1 MSLVRHKAKVTLL
14 VVIVG
19 VSLITALALLK
30 PKTQRTATAA
40 TPLLKVDVIV
50 AAPSSF
56 KMNIN
61 SQGTVAPKREID
73 LVSQVSGK
81 IIGVADIY
89 ANGGFF
95 QSDQKLVQIEPA
107 DYEFAVIRAKAQVAR
122 VEEQVALEKGRSRQA
137 KREWRD
143 LGDSTANQL
152 FLREP
157 QLHAA
162 EATLESAR
170 ADQQKAQLD
179 LARTGISAPF
189 QGRIRETF
197 VDLGQYVT
205 PGARIAKVYS
215 TDVIEVRLPLSD
227 REAILVDLPVSYE
240 DSQTQSFP
248 EVRLRS
254 RVGDLTHEWQGRIV
268 RTDASI
274 DVQSRMTFAVAEVK
288 NPFMADPT
296 DGRPPLSIGLFVE
309 ADIDGKVIKNALRL
323 PKDSVYRGREILV
336 LNDRDQV
343 YFQPVSIVRSDSTSV
358 VAVGIPAGTK
368 IVTTRISLP
377 INGMKV
383 EPQLE
388 GEPQLDRELQLG
400 QEPQLKQEPQQAQQ
414 SAGDAS

>member
-1 MSLVRHKAKVTLL
+1 MPLARHKAKVTLL
-14 VVIVG
+14 VVLVG
-19 VSLITALALLK
+19 VTLIAALALLK
-30 PKTQRTATAA
+30 PKTQRIPTAA
-40 TPLLKVDVIV
+40 APLLKVEVMI
-50 AAPSSF
+50 AAPTSF
-56 KMNIN
+56 KMNIS

-81 IIGVADIY
+81 IIGVADNY

-95 QSDQKLVQIEPA
+95 RSDQKLVEIEPA

-122 VEEQVALEKGRSRQA
+122 IEEQVALEKGRSRQA

-143 LGDSTANQL
+143 LGDSTANKL
-152 FLREP
+152 FLRQP

-227 REAILVDLPVSYE
+227 REAVLVDLPVSYE
-240 DSQTQSFP
+240 DSQSHSYPT
-248 EVRLRS
+248 VTLRS
-254 RVGDLTHEWQGRIV
+254 RVGDLIHEWQGRIV

-288 NPFMADPT
+288 NPFRADPN
-296 DGRPPLSIGLFVE
+296 DPRPPLSIGLFVE
-309 ADIDGKVIKNALRL
+309 ADIDGRVIENALRL
-323 PKDSVYRGREILV
+323 PKNSVYRGREILV
-336 LNDRDQV
+336 LNDNNQV
-343 YFQPVSIVRSDSTSV
+343 YFEAVSIVRSDPVSFI
-358 VAVGIPAGTK
+358 AVGIKPGTK
-368 IVTTRISLP
+368 ILTTRISLP

-383 EPQLE
+383 EPLLE
-388 GEPQLDRELQLG
+388 QELQPQKS
-400 QEPQLKQEPQQAQQ
+400 QEPV
-414 SAGDAS
+414 GDAS

>member
-1 MSLVRHKAKVTLL
+1 MSLVQPKAKVTLL
-14 VVIVG
+14 VILVG
-19 VSLITALALLK
+19 VSLIAALALLK
-30 PKTQRTATAA
+30 PKTQRTPTAA
-40 TPLLKVDVIV
+40 APLLKVEIML
-50 AAPSSF
+50 AAPTSI
-56 KMNIN
+56 KLNIS

-81 IIGVADIY
+81 IVGVAGNY

-95 QSDQKLVQIEPA
+95 QADQQLVQIEPA

-143 LGDSTANQL
+143 LGDSTANKL
-152 FLREP
+152 FLRQP

-162 EATLESAR
+162 EATLDSAR

-179 LARTGISAPF
+179 LDRTGISAPF
-189 QGRIRETF
+189 PGRIRETF

-240 DSQTQSFP
+240 DIQTQSYP
-248 EVRLRS
+248 EVLLRS

-288 NPFMADPT
+288 NPFKADPN

-309 ADIDGKVIKNALRL
+309 ADIDGRVIENALRL

-336 LNDRDQV
+336 LNDQDQV

-358 VAVGIPAGTK
+358 IAVGIAAGTK
-368 IVTTRISLP
+368 IVTTRVSLP
-377 INGMKV
+377 INGMRV
-383 EPQLE
+383 EPQLRQE
-388 GEPQLDRELQLG
+388 LPPDRDPQ
-400 QEPQLKQEPQQAQQ
+400 P
-414 SAGDAS
+414 AGDAS

>member
-19 VSLITALALLK
+19 VTLITALALLK
-30 PKTQRTATAA
+30 PKTQRIAKAVA
-40 TPLLKVDVIV
+40 PLLKVDVVV
-50 AAPSSF
+50 ADPSSF
-56 KMNIN
+56 KMNIS

-81 IIGVADIY
+81 IVGVADIY

-143 LGDSTANQL
+143 LGDSTANKL
-152 FLREP
+152 FLRQP

-170 ADQQKAQLD
+170 ADLQKAQLD

-254 RVGDLTHEWQGRIV
+254 HVGDLTHEWQGRIV

-288 NPFMADPT
+288 NPFRADPT
-296 DGRPPLSIGLFVE
+296 DDRPPLSIGLFVE
-309 ADIDGKVIKNALRL
+309 ADIDGKVIENALRL

-336 LNDRDQV
+336 LNDQDQV
-343 YFQPVSIVRSDSTSV
+343 YFQPVSIVRSDSSSV
-358 VAVGIPAGTK
+358 VAVGVRAGTK

-383 EPQLE
+383 EPQLRSP
-388 GEPQLDRELQLG
+388 EPQLG
-400 QEPQLKQEPQQAQQ
+400 QEPQLNQEPQQTQQ
-414 SAGDAS
+414 SPGGAS